1 MARRVGH
8 YPARTWLTTSPEYT
22 ENLTLVP
29 FFEQLEAARPYRLDL
44 FPQAEEAFWNAI
56 KATFYDLALPREAL
70 EEAQQRSQQAATETT
85 P

>member
-1 MARRVGH
+1 VGH

-44 FPQAEEAFWNAI
+44 FPKAEEAFWDAI
-56 KATFYDLALPREAL
+56 KASFYDQAMPRDALD
-70 EEAQQRSQQAATETT
+70 EAQQRSQTAAAESTQ
-85 P
+85 